1 MDNME
6 INKNI
11 AVSDNGFLFN
21 PATGESY
28 NLNETGTELLK
39 LIKENTPFEEISK
52 IFLNKYETT
61 AISFEKDFQDFVEIL
76 EQYKL
81 TEKGN
86 R

>member
-1 MDNME
+1 ME